1 MNFSQDTPPKS
12 AHAPA
17 DALPR
22 RAQNLARRLLHVER
36 NARGPVRVLV
46 EVIMVDGEWLL
57 TVARPGELERL
68 GE

>member
-1 MNFSQDTPPKS
+1 MTEP
-12 AHAPA
+12 APA
-17 DALPR
+17 YHTLPPDVLPR
-22 RAQNLARRLLHVER
+22 RALNLARRLLHVER
-36 NARGPVRVLV
+36 QTRGPVRVLV